1 LTYIIDSCILID
13 HLRGIKNIDFLRK
26 DKKNHIK
33 MSIITMMELIL
44 GARNKKEIEN
54 IQKAFGKIEILN
66 INEKISELAYNL
78 ILHYNKSH
86 NLFINDALI
95 AATAITN
102 KTTLVT
108 LNVSDFRFIPK
119 ISLYKL

>member
-1 LTYIIDSCILID
+1 MKEK
-13 HLRGIKNIDFLRK
+13 R
-26 DKKNHIK
+26 NHIK
-33 MSIITMMELIL
+33 MSIVTMMELIL

-54 IQKAFGKIEILN
+54 MQKAFRKIEIVN
-66 INEKISELAYNL
+66 INEKISELAYDL
-78 ILHYNKSH
+78 IVQYNKSH

-102 KTTLVT
+102 NTTLVT

-119 ISLYKL
+119 ISLYKV

>member
-1 LTYIIDSCILID
+1 MNYIIDSCILID

-26 DKKNHIK
+26 DKRNHIK

-44 GARNKKEIEN
+44 GARNKKEVEN

-66 INEKISELAYNL
+66 INDEISELAYDL
-78 ILHYNKSH
+78 IFQYNKSH
-86 NLFINDALI
+86 NLLINDAII

-108 LNVSDFRFIPK
+108 LNVSDFRFVPK
-119 ISLYKL
+119 ISLYKF